1 MTSIVTNDLRTLL
14 LNQLIQDVEGG
25 DASYYVGI
33 SRAENYTPDANA
45 DSRAEQFRFRNGLQA
60 VKVLSNVSFVVP
72 TVEWQNND
80 IYNAYTDQDPNQTN
94 FYVINS
100 VNEVFICVES
110 PNTVST
116 VEPTSALANNDV
128 KTFATGDGY
137 LWRYMYTMTNLDFSN
152 FKTRSYM
159 PVKTV
164 TGNPTIAQEIEQ
176 LALQNSSVDGEIL
189 GFTIDS
195 AGTTYPGGS
204 ATLTISGIFTS
215 PADFSVSISNGGIES
230 INLETDSDGEYMHGA
245 GYDAASAV
253 VTDGEGNGDGAVTPI
268 FAPQGGLNANPIVS
282 LKSKSL
288 MFQVDIQGDETGTIL
303 AENDFRQVALIR
315 NPKKFNS
322 DSDFTANTAIGMK
335 RLNLVPG
342 SINPTGAMFS
352 ADAIIETS
360 TSGAKGRV
368 FYHDTINEQLYYY
381 QDLDTEFESFTNGLD
396 ITDGAVTASISSQTD
411 PEIDAYSGDILYLN
425 NVSEVIDRT
434 SNQTEDIRIV
444 IELG

>member
-1 MTSIVTNDLRTLL
+1 MTSVVTNDFRTLL
-14 LNQLIQDVEGG
+14 FNQLIQDVEGG
-25 DASYYVGI
+25 DATYYVGI
-33 SRAENYTPDANA
+33 SRAESYTPDANA
-45 DSRAEQFRFRNGLQA
+45 DSRAEQLKFRNALQA
-60 VKVLSNVSFVVP
+60 VKVLSNASFVIP

-94 FYVINS
+94 FYVVNS
-100 VNEVFICVES
+100 VNEVFVCVES
-110 PNTVST
+110 PSAVST
-116 VEPTSALANNDV
+116 IEPTSALANNDV

-137 LWRYMYTMTNLDFSN
+137 LWRYMYTMSNLDFSN

-189 GFTIDS
+189 GFTINS
-195 AGTTYPGGS
+195 AGTTYSGGS
-204 ATLTISGIFTS
+204 ADLTISGTPTS
-215 PADFSVSISNGGIES
+215 PADFSASISSGSIQS
-230 INLETDSDGEYMHGA
+230 INLETDSEGDYMHGA
-245 GYDAASAV
+245 GYDIASAE
-253 VTDGEGNGDGAVTPI
+253 VTGGNGAVTPI
-268 FAPQGGLNANPIVS
+268 FAPQSGLNANPVVS

-315 NPKKFNS
+315 NPSKFNS
-322 DSDFTANTAIGMK
+322 DSDFTGNTGIGMK

-342 SINPTGAMFS
+342 SVIPLGTMFPK
-352 ADAIIETS
+352 DAVFRTS
-360 TSGAKGRV
+360 TNGATGKV
-368 FYHDTINEQLYYY
+368 FFHDTINEQLYYY
-381 QDLDTEFESFTNGLD
+381 QDLDTGFEPFTNGLT
-396 ITDGAVTASISSQTD
+396 ITDDTVTASISSQTD